1 MPFVNDMSADAPL
14 SPTSAA
20 ETEPQERPSSVG
32 AELALVW
39 RWLKAAPAWVFIL
52 ILIAVAALGLRM
64 NGLDWD
70 SGSFYHPDERSI
82 YLRADC
88 MYRVLTE
95 SPGWASCQN
104 HDFPQDT
111 PGFPGVSTFM
121 DKDASPLNPHWFPLG
136 TIIIYLLVGIR
147 FLMEPF
153 MDQVRLED
161 LASAGR
167 ALAAFVDTA
176 SVVLLFFLGR
186 RLFGQGAGLLAAALG
201 AFTVFNIQVTHFYRP
216 ESFVVLLA
224 LVAFWWMLNVLER
237 GRLRDHVVLGLVI
250 GTTFAFRGS
259 SLPILAPV
267 ALTYA
272 ALLWRRW
279 EAGERGSPFVR
290 PVLGPGVLAFVA
302 ALGTF
307 VVLQPYALLDYRK
320 YVGDLGWEA
329 MVARTAGLVPYTL
342 QYVGIPRNGLYE
354 LRQTAVWALGL
365 PLGVVAWGGLAAAV
379 IAGFR
384 RPRIGEWLL
393 IAWVVVLLGGIVPLF
408 EVKFLRYVGPVLP
421 VLVLLGS
428 HWLVE
433 AYRFARERG
442 AAWRRVVQAVMAFVV
457 AATAFYA
464 VAFASIYFTDH
475 PGIQASAW
483 MKENAPAASNVL
495 TDNHWDEGFPD
506 LGRFNVDQLRIHEG
520 DTPQKVWEAA
530 DQIERADYIMSYSNR
545 PWGSILRVPDRYP
558 YSSAYYRALFSGD
571 LGFELVRGFARYPTL
586 AGVSFVHD
594 PFKAAGLE
602 RLESVPGVDTGALAL
617 GLGYADENVTN
628 YDHPLVLVWQ
638 NVERRTADE
647 ISAIMFEGDFPAA
660 PERALLGEEDRA
672 AQQAGG
678 TWTDIFSESGV
689 NRWAPW
695 LVWLLAIEVVFLAA
709 LPLAVRLMR
718 WLPDR
723 GVVFAKPLGLLVV
736 SWLVWM
742 GASVGLWTFSRVSVA
757 VSIVLLAAVSAALL
771 FRNRWLIALAK
782 RHWKYVASV
791 EALFIAAYVAFVL
804 MRAANPDLWHA
815 WRGGEKPMDLTY
827 LIAVVKSSTFP
838 PYDPWY
844 AGGFIN
850 YYYYG
855 FVPVAAL
862 IRLTGIVPEVA
873 YNLALPMLFA
883 FTLTGAFS
891 VGYNLAEALRQRGA
905 PMVRRCNPVWAGVA
919 VALLVTVLANVDGAA
934 QLVQG
939 AWCSIVSDEAFGRF
953 DFWRSSRLMPG
964 QIAINEFPFWTF
976 LFGDLHAHLIS
987 LPYQVLA
994 VGLAANLVLGA
1005 QKAVSLRRLLPAVVG
1020 LAFVVGAFAVINTWE
1035 VPAYGLLGLAAVAIA
1050 LLVRSGPLEATTI
1063 AKGLLLA
1070 ALFWFVLYGA
1080 WLPFHQD
1087 YEAPIAG
1094 VKMSQWRTVLW
1105 HYVAIHSLL
1114 LFAALSWLV
1123 FETREVWKRATPD
1136 RDSGGRL
1143 HWQGWAVL
1151 ALGAVILTLAAGILV
1166 WSDALREWLTA
1177 AFLSLIV
1184 LWTLGMVAV
1193 WLARRHG
1200 RDAPVQLLLLVM
1212 LVVALGIGVGVD
1224 FVTVENDI
1232 DRMNTV
1238 FKLYLNAWVLFGI
1251 VGGVGLWRLWTGGA
1265 VRCSSVGGRIWLG
1278 VLAVL
1283 VLASAVFPVLGTRAR
1298 LADRFDTSI
1307 GVTLDG
1313 RAYQRTAVY
1322 GDPAEPDRGLPGAS
1336 YALTYD
1342 AEAIDYIRENVE
1354 GSPVFLEGVTAHAYR
1369 WPPRVA
1375 KYTGLPV
1382 VVGWQWHQIQQR
1394 GAGGAEPA
1402 AVRARIYDVRVMYET
1417 ENERLFL
1424 DLASQ
1429 YGVEYVYVG
1438 PTERVYF
1445 PGSGLDKFDA
1455 MVGSSLEVFFANQEV
1470 TVYRVLATDE

>member
-1 MPFVNDMSADAPL
+1 MPFVKDMPADAPL
-14 SPTSAA
+14 TPSSAA
-20 ETEPQERPSSVG
+20 ETEPQKRSSGVS
-32 AELALVW
+32 AELAFVW
-39 RWLKAAPAWVFIL
+39 RWLKAAPAWVFVL
-52 ILIAVAALGLRM
+52 VLIAVAALGLRM

-70 SGSFYHPDERSI
+70 GGSFYHPDERSI

-104 HDFPQDT
+104 RDFPQDT
-111 PGFPGVSTFM
+111 PGFPGVSTLL

-136 TIIIYLLVGIR
+136 TVIIYLLVGIR

-186 RLFGQGAGLLAAALG
+186 RLFGQGAGLLAAGLG
-201 AFTVFNIQVTHFYRP
+201 ALTVFNIQVTHFYRP

-279 EAGERGSPFVR
+279 EAGGRGSPLVW
-290 PVLGPGVLAFVA
+290 PVLAPGALAFVA
-302 ALGTF
+302 ALGVF

-379 IAGFR
+379 VAGFR

-393 IAWVVVLLGGIVPLF
+393 VSWVVVLLGGIVPLF

-442 AAWRRVVQAVMAFVV
+442 AAWRRVVQVGMAFVV

-464 VAFASIYFTDH
+464 LAFASIYFTDH

-483 MKENAPAASNVL
+483 VNENASAGSNIL

-520 DTPQKVWEAA
+520 DTPRKVWDAA

-545 PWGSILRVPDRYP
+545 PWGSILRVPERYP
-558 YSSAYYRALFSGD
+558 YSSAYYRALFAGD
-571 LGFELVRGFARYPTL
+571 LGFELVHGFARYPTL
-586 AGVSFVHD
+586 AGVSFLHD
-594 PFKAAGLE
+594 PFTAAGLE
-602 RLESVPGVDTGALAL
+602 RPESLPGVETGALSL
-617 GLGYADENVTN
+617 DLGYADENVTN

-638 NVERRTADE
+638 NVERLTAAE
-647 ISAIMFEGDFPAA
+647 ISGIMFEGDFPTP
-660 PERALLGEEDRA
+660 PERALLSDEDRA
-672 AQQAGG
+672 AQEAGG
-678 TWTDIFSESGV
+678 TWTDIFDEGGL
-689 NRWAPW
+689 NRYVPW
-695 LVWLLAIEVVFLAA
+695 LVWLLAVEVIFLVA
-709 LPLAVRLMR
+709 LPLSVRLMR

-723 GVVFAKPLGLLVV
+723 GVVLARPLGLLLV

-742 GASVGLWTFSRVSVA
+742 GASVGLWTFSRASVA
-757 VSIVLLAAVSAALL
+757 LSVLLLAAVSAALL
-771 FRNRWLIALAK
+771 YRNRWLFTLAK
-782 RHWKYVASV
+782 RHWKYIASV
-791 EALFIAAYVAFVL
+791 EALFIAAYLAFVL
-804 MRAANPDLWHA
+804 VRAANPDLWHA

-855 FVPVAAL
+855 FVPVAVL

-883 FTLTGAFS
+883 LTLTGAFS
-891 VGYNLAEALRQRGA
+891 VGFNLADALRQRGA
-905 PMVRRCNPVWAGVA
+905 RMVRRSSPLWAGVA

-939 AWCSIVSDEAFGRF
+939 AWRSITDEAFGRF

-1005 QKAVSLRRLLPAVVG
+1005 RKAVSLRRLLPALAG
-1020 LAFVVGAFAVINTWE
+1020 LAFTVGAFAAINTWE
-1035 VPAYGLLGLAAVAIA
+1035 VPAYGLLGLAAIAIA
-1050 LLVRSGPLEATTI
+1050 LLVRGGPLEAATI

-1070 ALFWFVLYGA
+1070 ALFWLVMYGT
-1080 WLPFHQD
+1080 WLSFHQN
-1087 YEAPIAG
+1087 YEAPISG

-1105 HYVAIHSLL
+1105 HYIAIHALL

-1123 FETREVWKRATPD
+1123 FETRQVCKWAVPD
-1136 RDSGGRL
+1136 RESETRT
-1143 HWQGWAVL
+1143 HWSWWAVL
-1151 ALGAVILTLAAGILV
+1151 GSGVLALLLGVGFLL
-1166 WSDALREWLTA
+1166 WSESLREWLTA
-1177 AFLSLIV
+1177 ALLSLLV
-1184 LWTLGMVAV
+1184 LWTLGVAV
-1193 WLARRHG
+1193 SWLVRRG
-1200 RDAPVQLLLLVM
+1200 GPAAPVQLLLLVM
-1212 LVVALGIGVGVD
+1212 LVLALGIGVGVD

-1265 VRCSSVGGRIWLG
+1265 VHCGSGGGRIWLG
-1278 VLAVL
+1278 VLALL
-1283 VLASAVFPVLGTRAR
+1283 VLASSVFPMLGTRAR
-1298 LADRFDTSI
+1298 LADRFDTAVGI
-1307 GVTLDG
+1307 TLDG

-1322 GDPAEPDRGLPGAS
+1322 GDPAEPDRGFPGAH
-1336 YALTYD
+1336 YALDYD
-1342 AEAIDYIRENVE
+1342 AEAIDFIRENVE

-1394 GAGGAEPA
+1394 GAGGTEPA
-1402 AVRARIYDVRVMYET
+1402 AVRARIHDVRLMYET

-1424 DLASQ
+1424 NLASE
-1429 YGVEYVYVG
+1429 YGVRYVYVG
-1438 PTERVYF
+1438 PSERVYF
-1445 PGSGLDKFDA
+1445 PQAGLDKFDV
-1455 MVGSSLEVFFANQEV
+1455 MLGSSLEVFFANREV
-1470 TVYRVLATDE
+1470 TVYRVLEADG

>member
-1 MPFVNDMSADAPL
+1 MA
-14 SPTSAA
+14 
-20 ETEPQERPSSVG
+20 
-32 AELALVW
+32 AELALVR
-39 RWLKAAPAWVFIL
+39 RWLRATPPWAFIL
-52 ILIAVAALGLRM
+52 VLIAAAALGLRM

-95 SPGWASCQN
+95 APGWDSCQN
-104 HDFPQDT
+104 RDFPQDK
-111 PGFPGVSTFM
+111 PGFPGIGTLL
-121 DKDASPLNPHWFPLG
+121 DTDASPLNPHWFPLG

-167 ALAAFVDTA
+167 ALAAFADTA
-176 SVVLLFFLGR
+176 SVLLLFFLGR
-186 RLFGQGAGLLAAALG
+186 RLFGHGAGLLAAALG

-237 GRLRDHVVLGLVI
+237 GCLRDHIALGVVI
-250 GTTFAFRGS
+250 GVTFAFRGS

-279 EAGERGSPFVR
+279 EAGERGWPLVR
-290 PVLGPGVLAFVA
+290 PVLRPGVLAFAA
-302 ALGTF
+302 ALLVF
-307 VVLQPYALLDYRK
+307 LVLQPYALLDYRK
-320 YVGDLGWEA
+320 YVADLGWEA

-342 QYVGIPRNGLYE
+342 QYVGVPRNGLYE
-354 LRQTAVWALGL
+354 LRQTAVWGLGL
-365 PLGVVAWGGLAAAV
+365 PLGVIAWGGLAAALV
-379 IAGFR
+379 AGFR

-393 IAWVVVLLGGIVPLF
+393 VAWVVVLLASIVPLF
-408 EVKFLRYVGPVLP
+408 EVKFLRYVAPTLL

-442 AAWRRVVQAVMAFVV
+442 VAWVRVVQAVMAFVV
-457 AATAFYA
+457 VSTAFYA
-464 VAFASIYFTDH
+464 LAFASIYFTDH

-483 MKENAPAASNVL
+483 VNENAPPRANVL
-495 TDNHWDEGFPD
+495 TDNHWDEGFPN

-520 DTPQKVWEAA
+520 DTPQKVWDAA
-530 DQIERADYIMSYSNR
+530 AQIERADYIVSYSNR
-545 PWGSILRVPDRYP
+545 PWGSILRAPERYP
-558 YSSAYYRALFSGD
+558 YSSAYYRALFSGE

-594 PFKAAGLE
+594 PFTVAGME
-602 RLESVPGVDTGALAL
+602 RPESVPGVDTGALSL
-617 GLGYADENVTN
+617 NPGYADENVTN

-638 NVERRTADE
+638 NVERLSEAE
-647 ISAIMFEGDFPAA
+647 ISGIMFVGDFGLA
-660 PERALLGEEDRA
+660 PERALLSDDDRA
-672 AQQAGG
+672 VQQAGG
-678 TWTDIFSESGV
+678 TWTDIFDQGGP
-689 NRWAPW
+689 NDWAPW

-709 LPLAVRLMR
+709 LPLSARLMR

-723 GVVFAKPLGLLVV
+723 GVVLAKPLGLLLV

-742 GASVGLWTFSRVSVA
+742 GASLGLWTFSRSTVA
-757 VSIVLLAAVSAALL
+757 LSILLLAVVSGVL
-771 FRNRWLIALAK
+771 FYRNRWLIALAK
-782 RHWKYVASV
+782 RHWKYIASV
-791 EALFIAAYVAFVL
+791 EALFIVAYLVFVL
-804 MRAANPDLWHA
+804 VRAANPDLWHA
-815 WRGGEKPMDLTY
+815 WRGGEKPMDVAY

-855 FVPVAAL
+855 FVPIAAL
-862 IRLTGIVPEVA
+862 IRLTGIVPDVA

-883 FTLTGAFS
+883 FTLTGTFS
-891 VGYNLAEALRQRGA
+891 VGYNLAEALRQRDTQ
-905 PMVRRCNPVWAGVA
+905 MVRRWSPVWAGVGA
-919 VALLVTVLANVDGAA
+919 ALLVTVLANVDGAA

-939 AWCSIVSDEAFGRF
+939 AWSSITDEHFGQF

-987 LPYQVLA
+987 LPFQVLA
-994 VGLAANLVLGA
+994 IGLAANLVLGA
-1005 QKAVSLRRLLPAVVG
+1005 HKVMPLRRLLPALTG
-1020 LAFVVGAFAVINTWE
+1020 LAFVVGAFAATNTWE
-1035 VPAYGLLGLAAVAIA
+1035 VPAYGLLGLAAIAIA
-1050 LLVRSGPLEATTI
+1050 LLVRGGPPEPMTI
-1063 AKGLLLA
+1063 AKGLLLGL
-1070 ALFWFVLYGA
+1070 LFCGMLYAA
-1080 WLPFHQD
+1080 WLPFHQH
-1087 YEAPIAG
+1087 YEVPASG
-1094 VKMSQWRTVLW
+1094 VKMSEWRTVLW
-1105 HYVAIHSLL
+1105 QYLAIHALL
-1114 LFAALSWLV
+1114 LFAVLSWLV
-1123 FETREVWKRATPD
+1123 FETRQLFKQAVPESENT
-1136 RDSGGRL
+1136 GGM
-1143 HWQGWAVL
+1143 GWRRRAVL
-1151 ALGAVILTLAAGILV
+1151 ATGLLFLALAGSVLV

-1177 AFLSLIV
+1177 ALLSLVI
-1184 LWTLGMVAV
+1184 LWALAVALA
-1193 WLARRHG
+1193 WLLRSKERA
-1200 RDAPVQLLLLVM
+1200 APVRLLLLAM
-1212 LVVALGIGVGVD
+1212 LVLALGIGVGVD

-1238 FKLYLNAWVLFGI
+1238 FKLYLNAWVLFGV
-1251 VGGVGLWRLWTGGA
+1251 VGGVGLWYVWASGTIRFRSKGGK
-1265 VRCSSVGGRIWLG
+1265 VWLG

-1283 VLASAVFPVLGTRAR
+1283 VLAGAVFPVLGTRAR

-1313 RAYQRTAVY
+1313 RAYQTSTVY
-1322 GDPAEPDRGLPGAS
+1322 GDPAEPDKGLPEAR

-1342 AEAIDYIRENVE
+1342 AEAIDFIRANVE

-1402 AVRARIYDVRVMYET
+1402 AVRGRIYDVRLMYET
-1417 ENERLFL
+1417 ESERLFL
-1424 DLASQ
+1424 DLASE

-1445 PGSGLDKFDA
+1445 PGPGLDKFEA

-1470 TVYRVLATDE
+1470 TVYRLLEAGA

>member
-1 MPFVNDMSADAPL
+1 MPFVNDMPADAPL
-14 SPTSAA
+14 PPSSAA
-20 ETEPQERPSSVG
+20 ETEPQERPSGVG
-32 AELALVW
+32 AEFALV
-39 RWLKAAPAWVFIL
+39 RGWLKAAPAWVFVL
-52 ILIAVAALGLRM
+52 LVVAVAALGLRM

-70 SGSFYHPDERSI
+70 GGSFYHPDERSI

-95 SPGWASCQN
+95 SPGWDSCQN
-104 HDFPQDT
+104 RDFPQDT
-111 PGFPGVSTFM
+111 PGFPGIGTLL

-224 LVAFWWMLNVLER
+224 LIAFWWMLNVLER

-272 ALLWRRW
+272 TLLWRRW
-279 EAGERGSPFVR
+279 EAGGRGWPFVW
-290 PVLGPGVLAFVA
+290 PVLAPGVLAFIA

-307 VVLQPYALLDYRK
+307 IVLQPYALIDYRK

-329 MVARTAGLVPYTL
+329 MIARTAGLVPYTL
-342 QYVGIPRNGLYE
+342 QYVGIPRDGLYE

-379 IAGFR
+379 VAGFR

-393 IAWVVVLLGGIVPLF
+393 VSWVVVLLGGIVPLF

-428 HWLVE
+428 HWLLE
-433 AYRFARERG
+433 AYRFAQSRG
-442 AAWRRVVQAVMAFVV
+442 IGWKRLVQAVIAFVV
-457 AATAFYA
+457 ASTAFYA
-464 VAFASIYFTDH
+464 LAFASIYFTDH
-475 PGIQASAW
+475 PGIQASRW
-483 MKENAPAASNVL
+483 MNENAPARSNVL

-506 LGRFNVDQLRIHEG
+506 LGRFSVDQLRIHEG

-545 PWGSILRVPDRYP
+545 PWGSILRVPERYP

-571 LGFELVRGFARYPTL
+571 LGFELVRGFARYPTF

-594 PFKAAGLE
+594 PFTAAGLE
-602 RLESVPGVDTGALAL
+602 RPESVPGVETGALAL
-617 GLGYADENVTN
+617 DLGYADENVTN
-628 YDHPLVLVWQ
+628 YDHPLVLVWR
-638 NVERRTADE
+638 NVERLTAAE
-647 ISAIMFEGDFPAA
+647 ISGIMFEGDFPTV
-660 PERALLGEEDRA
+660 PERAMLSDEDRA

-678 TWTDIFSESGV
+678 TWTDIFNEGGV
-689 NRWAPW
+689 NRSVPW
-695 LVWLLAIEVVFLAA
+695 LVWLLAIEVIFLAA

-723 GVVFAKPLGLLVV
+723 GVVLAKPLGLLLV

-742 GASVGLWTFSRVSVA
+742 GASAGLWTFSRFSVA
-757 VSIVLLAAVSAALL
+757 ASVLLLAAVSAALL
-771 FRNRWLIALAK
+771 YRNRWLIALAK

-791 EALFIAAYVAFVL
+791 EALFIAAYLAFVL
-804 MRAANPDLWHA
+804 VRAANPDLWHA

-844 AGGFIN
+844 AGGLIN
-850 YYYYG
+850 YYYFG

-883 FTLTGAFS
+883 FTLAGAFS

-905 PMVRRCNPVWAGVA
+905 QAVRRCSPVWAGVA

-934 QLVQG
+934 QLLQG
-939 AWCSIVSDEAFGRF
+939 AWRSITDESFGRF

-1005 QKAVSLRRLLPAVVG
+1005 RKAVSLRRLLPALAG
-1020 LAFVVGAFAVINTWE
+1020 LAFVVGAFAAVNTWE
-1035 VPAYGLLGLAAVAIA
+1035 VPAYGLLGLAAIAIV
-1050 LLVRSGPLEATTI
+1050 LLVRGGPPEVATI

-1070 ALFWFVLYGA
+1070 VLFWSVLYGA
-1080 WLPFHQD
+1080 WLPFHQN
-1087 YEAPIAG
+1087 YEAPISG

-1105 HYVAIHSLL
+1105 QYVAIHALL
-1114 LFAALSWLV
+1114 LFAVLSWLV
-1123 FETREVWKRATPD
+1123 FETRRLFE
-1136 RDSGGRL
+1136 RDGPEDERKNAGGWRRL
-1143 HWQGWAVL
+1143 AAPALGLLLL
-1151 ALGAVILTLAAGILV
+1151 ALAGGILA
-1166 WSDALREWLTA
+1166 WSDTLREWLTA
-1177 AFLSLIV
+1177 GLLALLI
-1184 LWTLGMVAV
+1184 LWTLGLAAY
-1193 WLARRHG
+1193 WLVRRHD
-1200 RDAPVQLLLLVM
+1200 RASPVQLLLLVM
-1212 LVVALGIGVGVD
+1212 LVLALGIGVGVD
-1224 FVTVENDI
+1224 LVTVENDI

-1265 VRCSSVGGRIWLG
+1265 VHWSGVGGKVWLG

-1307 GVTLDG
+1307 GITLDG
-1313 RAYQRTAVY
+1313 RAYQRTTVY
-1322 GDPAEPDRGLPGAS
+1322 GDPAEPDRGRAEAR
-1336 YALTYD
+1336 YALDYD
-1342 AEAIDYIRENVE
+1342 AEAIDFIRENVE

-1402 AVRARIYDVRVMYET
+1402 AVRARIYDVRLMYET
-1417 ENERLFL
+1417 ESERLFL
-1424 DLASQ
+1424 DLASE

-1445 PGSGLDKFDA
+1445 PGVGLEKFDA

-1470 TVYRVLATDE
+1470 TVYRVLGADG

>member
-1 MPFVNDMSADAPL
+1 MSTDALP
-14 SPTSAA
+14 SPPSAT
-20 ETEPQERPSSVG
+20 ETEPQERPSSVA
-32 AELALVW
+32 AEFALV
-39 RWLKAAPAWVFIL
+39 RGWLRAAPAWVFIL
-52 ILIAVAALGLRM
+52 VLIAAAALGLRM

-70 SGSFYHPDERSI
+70 GGSLYHPDERSI

-95 SPGWASCQN
+95 APGWDSCQN
-104 HDFPQDT
+104 RDFPEDR
-111 PGFPGVSTFM
+111 PGFPGIGTFL

-147 FLMEPF
+147 FVLEPF

-167 ALAAFVDTA
+167 ALAAFADTA

-186 RLFGQGAGLLAAALG
+186 RLFGHGAGLLAAALG

-224 LVAFWWMLNVLER
+224 LIAFWWMLNVLER
-237 GRLRDHVVLGLVI
+237 GRLRDHVILGLVI
-250 GTTFAFRGS
+250 GMTFAFRGS

-272 ALLWRRW
+272 ALLWRQW
-279 EAGERGSPFVR
+279 ETGERGRLLVQPLVR
-290 PVLGPGVLAFVA
+290 PAALAFGA
-302 ALGTF
+302 ALLTF
-307 VVLQPYALLDYRK
+307 IVLQPYALIDYRK
-320 YVGDLGWEA
+320 YVADLGWEG

-354 LRQTAVWALGL
+354 LRQTALWALGL
-365 PLGVVAWGGLAAAV
+365 PLGVVAWGGLAAAI
-379 IAGFR
+379 IAGLR

-393 IAWVVVLLGGIVPLF
+393 ISWVVVLLAGIVPLF
-408 EVKFLRYVGPVLP
+408 EVKFLRYVAPTLL

-428 HWLVE
+428 HWLME
-433 AYRFARERG
+433 AYRFARARG
-442 AAWRRVVQAVMAFVV
+442 VAWERVVKAVMGFVV
-457 AATAFYA
+457 ASTVFYA
-464 VAFASIYFTDH
+464 LAFASIYFTDH

-483 MKENAPAASNVL
+483 MNENVPARSNVV
-495 TDNHWDEGFPD
+495 TDNHWDEGFPN
-506 LGRFNVDQLRIHEG
+506 LGRFNVDQLRMYEG
-520 DTPQKVWEAA
+520 DTFSKASEVAA
-530 DQIERADYIMSYSNR
+530 QVADADYIMSYSNR
-545 PWGSILRVPDRYP
+545 PWGSISRVPERYP
-558 YSSAYYRALFSGD
+558 YSAAYYRALFSGE

-594 PFKAAGLE
+594 PFTVAGME
-602 RLESVPGVDTGALAL
+602 RPESVPGVETGALAL
-617 GLGYADENVTN
+617 DLGYADENVTN

-638 NVERRTADE
+638 NVERLSEHE
-647 ISAIMFEGDFPAA
+647 ISAIMFLGDLDPP
-660 PERALLGEEDRA
+660 PERALLSDEDRA
-672 AQQAGG
+672 VQQAGG
-678 TWTDIFSESGV
+678 TWTDIFDEGGPNS
-689 NRWAPW
+689 WAPW
-695 LVWLLAIEVVFLAA
+695 LVWLVAIEVVFLTG

-723 GVVFAKPLGLLVV
+723 GVVLAKPLALLLV

-742 GASVGLWTFSRVSVA
+742 GASLGVWTFCRTSVGLSILLLAVVSG
-757 VSIVLLAAVSAALL
+757 VLLY
-771 FRNRWLIALAK
+771 RNRWLLGLAK
-782 RHWKYVASV
+782 RHWKYIASV
-791 EALFIAAYVAFVL
+791 EALFIAAYLAFVL
-804 MRAANPDLWHA
+804 VRAANPDLWHA
-815 WRGGEKPMDLTY
+815 WRGGEKPMDMAY

-891 VGYNLAEALRQRGA
+891 VGYNLAEALRQRSA
-905 PMVRRCNPVWAGVA
+905 QMARRWSPVWAGIA
-919 VALLVTVLANVDGAA
+919 AALLVTVLANVDGAA
-934 QLVQG
+934 QLLQG
-939 AWCSIVSDEAFGRF
+939 AWRSITDESFGRF
-953 DFWRSSRLMPG
+953 DFWRSSRLMPD

-987 LPYQVLA
+987 LPFQVLA
-994 VGLAANLVLGA
+994 IGLVANLVLGA
-1005 QKAVSLRRLLPAVVG
+1005 RKALPLRRLLPALAG
-1020 LAFVVGAFAVINTWE
+1020 LAFVVGSFAAINTWE
-1035 VPAYGLLGLAAVAIA
+1035 VPAYGLLGLAAIAIA
-1050 LLVRSGPLEATTI
+1050 LFVRGGPPEPMTI

-1070 ALFWFVLYGA
+1070 ALFWGALYAA
-1080 WLPFHQD
+1080 WLPFHQH
-1087 YEAPIAG
+1087 YEVPASG
-1094 VKMSQWRTVLW
+1094 VKLSEWRTVLW
-1105 HYVAIHSLL
+1105 QYLAIHALL
-1114 LFAALSWLV
+1114 LFAVLSWLV
-1123 FETREVWKRATPD
+1123 FETRQVLKRTAPENED
-1136 RDSGGRL
+1136 AGGMGRR
-1143 HWQGWAVL
+1143 GRTVL
-1151 ALGAVILTLAAGILV
+1151 AIGVLLLTLAGGAFV

-1177 AFLSLIV
+1177 ALLSLVI
-1184 LWTLGMVAV
+1184 LWASVVALV
-1193 WLARRHG
+1193 WLFRSNERAASVH
-1200 RDAPVQLLLLVM
+1200 LLLLVM
-1212 LVVALGIGVGVD
+1212 LVLALGIGVGVD

-1251 VGGVGLWRLWTGGA
+1251 VGGVGLWHVWASGT
-1265 VRCSSVGGRIWLG
+1265 VRFRSKSGKVWLG
-1278 VLAVL
+1278 ALAVL
-1283 VLASAVFPVLGTRAR
+1283 VLASAVFPVLGTRER
-1298 LADRFDTSI
+1298 LADRFDTSV

-1313 RAYQRTAVY
+1313 RAYQWTTVY
-1322 GDPAEPDRGLPGAS
+1322 GDPAEPNRGLPEAR
-1336 YALTYD
+1336 YALSYD
-1342 AEAIDYIRENVE
+1342 AEAIDFIRANVE

-1394 GAGGAEPA
+1394 GAGGDEPA
-1402 AVRARIYDVRVMYET
+1402 AVRGRIYDVSLMYET
-1417 ENERLFL
+1417 ESERLFL
-1424 DLASQ
+1424 DLASE

-1445 PGSGLDKFDA
+1445 PGPGLEKFDA

-1470 TVYRVLATDE
+1470 TVYRVLDSGA